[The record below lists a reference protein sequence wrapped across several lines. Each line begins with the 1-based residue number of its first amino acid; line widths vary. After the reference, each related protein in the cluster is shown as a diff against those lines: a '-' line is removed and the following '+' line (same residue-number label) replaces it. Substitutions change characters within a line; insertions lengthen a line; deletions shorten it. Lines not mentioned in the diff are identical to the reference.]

1 MMELHIASLYTTFP
15 PSQSLYT
22 CFYGWSSNE
31 KGPSDQIPALSFS
44 TYVKLTSQK
53 SVSPLKLQMLISTLP
68 HCIEWIKALL
78 STSRSSL
85 HILSHEEVVD
95 SKKLWAKFCKITS
108 CTSYLVV
115 ENGDI
120 YSTIEFWYLVVM
132 ISG

>member
-1 MMELHIASLYTTFP
+1 MMELHIASLYTIFP
-15 PSQSLYT
+15 PSQSPYT
-22 CFYGWSSNE
+22 WFYGWSSNE
-31 KGPSDQIPALSFS
+31 KGPSDQIPALSFY

-78 STSRSSL
+78 STLRSSL
-85 HILSHEEVVD
+85 HILSHEKVVD

-120 YSTIEFWYLVVM
+120 YRTVEFWYLFVM
-132 ISG
+132 TSG